1 MSLIIVNK
9 TQLMIMQKLPLL
21 YHKHLESQLKS
32 SLWVILKIVI
42 ALIQNH
48 RWIRLETL
56 ANQLPSFA
64 KFESRRRA
72 LQRFLSLE
80 ILKFEIL

>member
-1 MSLIIVNK
+1 MIKEDAALLLSTRLH
-9 TQLMIMQKLPLL
+9 LMKMIELPPL
-21 YHKHLESQLKS
+21 YHKHIEEQLK
-32 SLWVILKIVI
+32 LRFWVILKILI

-56 ANQLPSFA
+56 ANQLRNFV

-72 LQRFLSLE
+72 LQRFLS
-80 ILKFEIL
+80 